1 MFNEEQVYGTK
12 CKFCGSELQYNIA
25 WHTLY
30 CPNQNCKSNK
40 VYYTATSNTNQNCKS
55 NKVYYTANSNTIDKL

>member
-25 WHTLY
+25 WYTLY

-40 VYYTATSNTNQNCKS
+40 VYYTAS
-55 NKVYYTANSNTIDKL
+55 SNTIDKLKKIN

>member
-12 CKFCGSELQYNIA
+12 CKFCGSKLQYNIA

-30 CPNQNCKSNK
+30 CPNKNCKSNK
-40 VYYTATSNTNQNCKS
+40 VYYTATSNT
-55 NKVYYTANSNTIDKL
+55 IDKLKNN